1 MPAMFNINAKR
12 TTLDLSPE
20 TRRQLA
26 ELMGDNQESL
36 RDCIAICVA
45 ERHQREYGE
54 PERDV
59 LTELDEINER
69 LAALERIAAEG
80 YDSWF
85 DKNRDAIG
93 L

>member
-1 MPAMFNINAKR
+1 MPATFNVNARR

-26 ELMGDNQESL
+26 ELMADNEESL
-36 RDCIAICVA
+36 KDCITICVA
-45 ERHQREYGE
+45 ERHQREFGT

-59 LTELDEINER
+59 FAEINKRIES
-69 LAALERIAAEG
+69 LERIAAEG
-80 YDSWF
+80 YESWF
-85 DKNRDAIG
+85 EGHRDAIG

>member
-1 MPAMFNINAKR
+1 MPAAFNPDARR
-12 TTLDLSPE
+12 TTLDLSSE
-20 TRRQLA
+20 TRRQLV

-36 RDCIAICVA
+36 KDCIAICIA
-45 ERHQREYGE
+45 ERHQREFGT

-59 LTELDEINER
+59 FAEFEQR

-80 YDSWF
+80 YESWF
-85 DKNRDAIG
+85 EANREKIG